1 MPVLPPH
8 PPAGTFFLGER
19 RENGTSAIFP
29 FSPTGRRWPEGPDE
43 GAAAHAG
50 LPSASSVCALLLAAS
65 LLFAT
70 SAQAQDW
77 QAVERVAPYTVEGTT
92 GMELYQSI
100 GARGPKLGVAR
111 VIAHTGFKL
120 TWTRK
125 YERQGNACTITVNKP
140 KLVITYT
147 LPKLKT
153 KLAEPLKS
161 RWQTFIDGVTAHEK
175 IHGDFIKDMVKE
187 IEAMSVGMTVEND
200 PDCEK
205 IRPQLQA
212 RLGELSQAQRARS
225 REFDRVEMNDGGNV
239 HQLILQ
245 LVEPR

>member
-1 MPVLPPH
+1 MLVLPPH
-8 PPAGTFFLGER
+8 P
-19 RENGTSAIFP
+19 SV
-29 FSPTGRRWPEGPDE
+29 GR
-43 GAAAHAG
+43 
-50 LPSASSVCALLLAAS
+50 PSAGVVCGLLLAAS
-65 LLFAT
+65 FFFTGGAT
-70 SAQAQDW
+70 AQDW
-77 QAVERVAPYTVEGTT
+77 QAVERVAPYSIEGTT
-92 GMELYQSI
+92 GMALYQSI

-140 KLVITYT
+140 NLVITYT

-153 KLAEPLKS
+153 KLAEPLKG
-161 RWQTFIDGVTAHEK
+161 RWETFISGVTAHEK

-200 PDCEK
+200 PTCQK
-205 IRPQLQA
+205 IRPALQA

-225 REFDRVEMNDGGNV
+225 REFDRVELSDGGNV
-239 HQLILQ
+239 HQLIVQ
-245 LVEPR
+245 LVDPR

>member
-1 MPVLPPH
+1 MMTRRQAAILT
-8 PPAGTFFLGER
+8 AGFIAGWSLAT
-19 RENGTSAIFP
+19 
-29 FSPTGRRWPEGPDE
+29 
-43 GAAAHAG
+43 AAAAEG
-50 LPSASSVCALLLAAS
+50 
-65 LLFAT
+65 
-70 SAQAQDW
+70 W
-77 QAVERVAPYTVEGTT
+77 QAVERVVPYSVEGSD
-92 GMELYQSI
+92 GLELYRSI
-100 GARGPKLGVAR
+100 GERGPKLGVAR

-125 YERQGNACTITVNKP
+125 YERQDDACVITVNKP

-147 LPKLKT
+147 LPKLKGT
-153 KLAEPLKS
+153 LAEPLKS
-161 RWQTFIDGVTAHEK
+161 RWQTFVTGVTAHEK

-187 IEAMSVGMTVEND
+187 IEAISVGMREEND
-200 PDCEK
+200 PECRK
-205 IRPQLQA
+205 IRPKLQA